1 LIIIALDPDK
11 DLGEEEKLHNWLK
24 NIIDATKEYVYGYKI
39 GLPLLLAGGPAS
51 FRYVRSLARDKFVVA
66 DLKLADIG
74 DVMALSIDYLDEL
87 GIDGV
92 IAHVFT
98 GYEDALDKL
107 SERAR
112 ERGLRLILVVSMSH
126 RGSREFIDPYL
137 NNYLSIVKKIGA
149 WGVVAPA
156 TRPEIIRLVRRE
168 LGGDVKILAPGIGV
182 QGAPPGSA
190 LCAGAD
196 YEIIGRLVTRAQDP
210 GKIIIEVIKKIK
222 ESVSRCR
229 S

>member
-1 LIIIALDPDK
+1 MIIIALDPDK
-11 DLGEEEKLHNWLK
+11 ELREQEKLHNWLR

-39 GLPLLLAGGPAS
+39 GLPLLLAGGPSS
-51 FRYVRSLARDKFVVA
+51 FRYVRSLAREKFVVA

-74 DVMALSIDYLDEL
+74 DVMALSIDYLGEL
-87 GIDGV
+87 GVDGV
-92 IAHVFT
+92 IAHAFT
-98 GYEDALDKL
+98 GYENALDKL

-112 ERGLRLILVVSMSH
+112 ERGLKLVLVVSMSH
-126 RGSREFIDPYL
+126 RGSREFIDPHL
-137 NNYLSIVKKIGA
+137 SDFLSIAKKVGA

-168 LGGDVKILAPGIGV
+168 LGGDVKILAPGVGA

-210 GKIIIEVIKKIK
+210 GKVIIEVIKEIE
-222 ESVSRCR
+222 ESVSKCR